1 MERDTKVAV
10 IGGGIAGCSV
20 AYHLTTLG
28 WHDIT
33 LLERHELTSGTTW
46 HAAGLCTQFTPSYNL
61 MTLLRRSVDLYSS
74 LGDELKQPLDYHRC
88 GSLRLATT
96 EDRLE
101 EFHHVKGVADLVG
114 VPFDLVSASETKEL
128 CSLIDPA
135 GLLAS
140 AYLPTDGW
148 ADPASVANALA
159 HGARQGGAE
168 IVRHTPVTGLS
179 PCHRGWSVETPNGT
193 LRAEI
198 VVNAAGIWAREIAQM
213 VGLDLPIVP
222 FEHQYVMTEDLAA
235 VAGLD
240 RELPVVRDPDHSF
253 YVRQDGSG
261 LLVGPFERAPQPWSL
276 DGVPSRFHNKLLRP
290 NIKRITPILDTV
302 AERIPI
308 FEDSGLKKV
317 LNGPDGYTPDGR
329 ALMGPVP
336 GVRNFHVLAGF
347 SIFGIVF
354 GGGAGR
360 YAAEWIAEGQP
371 SDNMWE
377 LDVRRFG
384 DYATSTQYVVERAS
398 DVYGREYAIRFPGEE
413 RPTGRP
419 LKTSPLYDVLRAR
432 GAVYGARFGWERPLW
447 FAKEEPAEDRY
458 SFRRGNWHDAV
469 GRECRSV
476 ASAAGVLDQTSFAKF
491 EVSGPGAEDA
501 LAFLCANALPA
512 GIGKIALTQM
522 CTRRGGIECDVTV
535 TRLTDDRF
543 YIVSAAATEAHDLA
557 WISLHL
563 PADGRVTLENVS
575 SRYGVLT
582 LAGPRTRELLEAITG
597 LDQSNDVFPFFS
609 CRELEVGMAPVRAMR
624 ISFVGELGYE
634 LHHPIEYQRQLYE
647 LIRRVGEDVGLV
659 DFGYRALESMRLEK
673 AYRLWGA
680 DMSADYT
687 PIEAGLERFVRF
699 DSGEFIGRDTLL
711 RQREDGVRQKLACLA
726 VETDGADAH
735 GYEPVADG
743 DGPIGYV
750 ASGGFGHRTGKSIAM
765 AYLPVAYTQPE
776 TELSIRIL
784 GEERRATVVAQP
796 IYDPENSRLLS

>member
-1 MERDTKVAV
+1 MQRETKVAV

-61 MTLLRRSVDLYSS
+61 MTLLRRSVELYRS
-74 LGDELKQPLDYHRC
+74 LGDEINQPLDYHQC

-96 EDRLE
+96 KDRLE

-114 VPFDLVSASETKEL
+114 VPLELVSASETKEL
-128 CSLIDPA
+128 CPLIDPA

-140 AYLPTDGW
+140 AYVPTDGW

-168 IVRHTPVTGLS
+168 IVRQMPVTGLEPS
-179 PCHRGWSVETPNGT
+179 GSGWNLETPKGT
-193 LRAEI
+193 MRAEI
-198 VVNAAGIWAREIAQM
+198 VVNAAGIWAPEIARM
-213 VGLDLPIVP
+213 VGVDLPIVP
-222 FEHQYVMTEDLAA
+222 LEHQYVLTEDLAA
-235 VAGLD
+235 VTSLD
-240 RELPVVRDPDHSF
+240 RELPVVRDPDRSF

-261 LLVGPFERAPQPWSL
+261 LLVGPFEQDPQPWSL
-276 DGVPSRFHNKLLRP
+276 DGIPSRFHDKLLRP
-290 NIKRITPILDTV
+290 NVKRITPILDTV
-302 AERIPI
+302 AERIPV
-308 FEDSGLKKV
+308 FQDSGLKKV

-354 GGGAGR
+354 SGGAGR

-384 DYATSTQYVVERAS
+384 EYANSTQYVVDRAA
-398 DVYGREYAIRFPGEE
+398 DVYGREYAIRFPEEE
-413 RPTGRP
+413 RPAGRP
-419 LKTSPLYDVLRAR
+419 LKTSPLFDALRDR

-447 FAKEEPAEDRY
+447 FARGEQTEDRY

-469 GRECRSV
+469 GEECRSV
-476 ASAAGVLDQTSFAKF
+476 ASAAGLLDQTSFAKF
-491 EVSGPGAEDA
+491 EVSGSGAEEA
-501 LAFLCANALPA
+501 LASLCTNRLPA
-512 GIGKIALTQM
+512 RVGKIALTQM
-522 CTRRGGIECDVTV
+522 CTERGGIECDVTV
-535 TRLTDDRF
+535 TRLTEDRF

-557 WISLHL
+557 WISSHL
-563 PADGRVTLENVS
+563 PADDRVALDNVS

-597 LDQSNDVFPFFS
+597 LDQSNDAFPFFT
-609 CRELEVGMAPVRAMR
+609 CRELEVGRAPVRAMR
-624 ISFVGELGYE
+624 VSYVGELGYE
-634 LHHPIEYQRQLYE
+634 LHHPLEYQRQLYE
-647 LIRRVGEDVGLV
+647 LIRAVGDDLGLV

-687 PIEAGLERFVRF
+687 PLEAGLDRFVQF
-699 DSGEFIGRDTLL
+699 DKGDFVGRDALL
-711 RQREDGVRQKLACLA
+711 RQREEGVRQKLACLT
-726 VETDGADAH
+726 VETDGADPH
-735 GYEPVADG
+735 GYEPVTDG
-743 DGPIGYV
+743 NDLIGYV

-765 AYLPVAYTQPE
+765 AYLPVAYAEAE
-776 TELSIRIL
+776 TELTIRIL
-784 GEERRATVVAQP
+784 GEERGATVVAQP
-796 IYDPENSRLLS
+796 IYDPENRRLLS